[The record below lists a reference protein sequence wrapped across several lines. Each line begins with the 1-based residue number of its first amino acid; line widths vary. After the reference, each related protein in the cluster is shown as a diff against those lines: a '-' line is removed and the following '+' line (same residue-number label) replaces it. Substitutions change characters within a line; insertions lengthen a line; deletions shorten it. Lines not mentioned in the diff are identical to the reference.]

1 MKKNLLLFFC
11 VFFLNSCLVFHSGN
25 TTSGSLISVSDQYV
39 DIAKGTA
46 ESNTILGL
54 VGDVSN
60 DHLILTAKKE
70 MYSLR
75 PLRKGEY
82 YSNVTCD
89 FAKKVILFG
98 LVYNTRVTVS
108 ADVMKTG
115 DEFASG
121 FSNAYFNIIRPPVAK
136 AAISEEVKPIAR
148 NGNILMNG
156 DSVYYSSNEK
166 KFLLYV
172 ATSIDKET
180 VILKPTTRSG
190 ENQLVSLNNRF
201 FMKTINFGSFKNG
214 DKIKA
219 ELIDVYNATVYE
231 EGLIL
236 GSSDSFYLVLTQSG
250 YHVVPE
256 TKVRNK

>member
-1 MKKNLLLFFC
+1 MNKSFLLFFC
-11 VFFLNSCLVFHSGN
+11 IFFLNSCIVFHSGN
-25 TTSGSLISVSDQYV
+25 TTSGPLLSTNDQYI

-60 DHLILTAKKE
+60 DDLILTAKKE

-82 YSNVTCD
+82 YSNITCD

-98 LVYNTRVTVS
+98 LVYHTRVTVS

-115 DEFASG
+115 EESTSG
-121 FSNAYFNIIRPPVAK
+121 FSNAYFNIIRPLVAK
-136 AAISEEVKPIAR
+136 APVPEAVKPIVR
-148 NGNILMNG
+148 NGYMLMNG
-156 DSVYYSSNEK
+156 DSVYYSTNEK

-172 ATSIDKET
+172 ATSVDKET

-190 ENQLVSLNNRF
+190 ENQLVSLNNQF
-201 FMKTINFGSFKNG
+201 FMKNINWGSFKNG

-219 ELIDVYNATVYE
+219 ELIDVYNTTVYE
-231 EGLIL
+231 EGIIL
-236 GSSDSFYLVLTQSG
+236 GSSDSIYLVLTQSG

-256 TKVRNK
+256 TKMKNR